1 MDYQYHG
8 SHLFRAFADVKSYPS
23 LTIYGLIVF
32 KKKPECYPERSCRN
46 PQKKK
51 KKQAFAAN
59 ARKGK
64 GKFQKKNT
72 GPSRKKKDLS
82 KIQCYICDEFGH
94 YARDC
99 PQRKRK
105 ERQHASIADEHP
117 QKKTKCD
124 DDYFY

>member
-1 MDYQYHG
+1 
-8 SHLFRAFADVKSYPS
+8 L
-23 LTIYGLIVF
+23 
-32 KKKPECYPERSCRN
+32 
-46 PQKKK
+46 QKLLEEEEDEEE
-51 KKQAFAAN
+51 QAFVAN
-59 ARKGK
+59 ARKRK

-72 GPSRKKKDLS
+72 RPLRKKKDLS

-105 ERQHASIADEHP
+105 ERKHASIADEHP
-117 QKKTKCD
+117 QKKTKRE

>member
-1 MDYQYHG
+1 MLSRKIFQ
-8 SHLFRAFADVKSYPS
+8 
-23 LTIYGLIVF
+23 
-32 KKKPECYPERSCRN
+32 N
-46 PQKKK
+46 PLEEEEKE
-51 KKQAFAAN
+51 QAFPSN

-72 GPSRKKKDLS
+72 CPSRKKKYLS

-94 YARDC
+94 YARDF
-99 PQRKRK
+99 PQRKIK
-105 ERQHASIADEHP
+105 ERQHAQIIDEHP